1 VGTPQTPAGGLR
13 PPAPP
18 AQEFPNYIVLFCTYY
33 MSRSSG
39 GFVTEYNTV
48 VYSCVSRLGVAGAR
62 WIFVW
67 RPQGSSLLYTQNGHQ
82 EYIVVA
88 IPCGRHARRK
98 NRTHTQP

>member
-1 VGTPQTPAGGLR
+1 MHASGMLICMLLVSKTRFSISSFSVSKWYWGTPQTPAGGLR

-67 RPQGSSLLYTQNGHQ
+67 RPQGSSLLY
-82 EYIVVA
+82 
-88 IPCGRHARRK
+88 
-98 NRTHTQP
+98 